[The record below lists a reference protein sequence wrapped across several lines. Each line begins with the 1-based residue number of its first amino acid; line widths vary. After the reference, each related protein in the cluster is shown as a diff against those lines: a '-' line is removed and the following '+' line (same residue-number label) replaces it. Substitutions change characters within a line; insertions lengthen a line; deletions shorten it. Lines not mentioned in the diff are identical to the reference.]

1 MLKTADELPRHRERQ
16 ISTWTRPQRCSSRE
30 PARRPRYAKTKR
42 LMHVHAQDKCNVG
55 CLQYRRKIGKQ
66 IRRKDLV
73 SEMPFAGY
81 TNFAECVAD
90 QLKKGKSKAAAQRI
104 CGALQSQTTGA

>member
-1 MLKTADELPRHRERQ
+1 
-16 ISTWTRPQRCSSRE
+16 
-30 PARRPRYAKTKR
+30 
-42 LMHVHAQDKCNVG
+42 MHVHEENRSRVWR
-55 CLQYRRKIGKQ
+55 LQHSRKIGKQ